1 MLLYMN
7 VIYIDY
13 NGDFIL
19 INDGVIIILVYDG
32 VSLY

>member
-7 VIYIDY
+7 VIYVDY

-19 INDGVIIILVYDG
+19 INDVVIYECYIHRL
-32 VSLY
+32 